1 MLNAPDEVIST
12 VDRSTLTPI
21 VRQALD
27 DATAEVIDW
36 GYHTL
41 QQVTEVEERAARED
55 VTFEV
60 EGRLAEAVAE
70 LLRSLESECPL
81 PARNEAF
88 FGLPVTADRERKR
101 FRGRSF

>member
-1 MLNAPDEVIST
+1 MPNAPDEVIST

-41 QQVTEVEERAARED
+41 QQVTEVEERAAAFLARCAAA
-55 VTFEV
+55 
-60 EGRLAEAVAE
+60 EGRPEPPRTQWTPSLRVAGSE
-70 LLRSLESECPL
+70 VRS
-81 PARNEAF
+81 PA
-88 FGLPVTADRERKR
+88 T
-101 FRGRSF
+101 S